1 MLMQVTTRVSLGD
14 PGYLFTAIMHVQT
27 ALTLLE
33 EREQILELVGG
44 GGVYTVGYMFRN
56 STLMERLQA
65 HGVKFEVLDQ

>member
-1 MLMQVTTRVSLGD
+1 MALGD
-14 PGYLFTAIMHVQT
+14 PGYIYTSIMHVQT

-33 EREQILELVGG
+33 EREQIQKLVGG

-56 STLMERLQA
+56 STLIDRLQA